1 MTWYEIG
8 LRVLV
13 ETEDPGAIRRTAGE
27 MAELCEVA
35 LNHADAVES
44 YDEVRPAVCER
55 RAEGPVPFAAEVG
68 ASGNSLTINITKEAR
83 RQGLRKGDAVEVCI
97 RRV

>member
-1 MTWYEIG
+1 MTWYEID

-13 ETEDPGAIRRTAGE
+13 ETEDPKALRWTAGE

-35 LNHADAVES
+35 LNHAEAVES
-44 YDEVRPAVCER
+44 YDEVRPAVSEH

-83 RQGLRKGDAVEVCI
+83 RQGLQKGDAVEVCI